1 MFPLAKYHEF
11 DPIFYIL
18 EFKDVFFLL
27 NGVIYEHIFL
37 LAKRSTRKSEIT
49 CTWNRS
55 VQNRIWIVIVLSS
68 KKMPNK
74 Y

>member
-37 LAKRSTRKSEIT
+37 LAKSEIT

-55 VQNRIWIVIVLSS
+55 VQNRI
-68 KKMPNK
+68 
-74 Y
+74 

>member
-1 MFPLAKYHEF
+1 MPLSFLVEQSERWEYNLDVLNIEMFPLAKYHEF

-37 LAKRSTRKSEIT
+37 LAKRST
-49 CTWNRS
+49 
-55 VQNRIWIVIVLSS
+55 
-68 KKMPNK
+68 KKVK
-74 Y
+74 